1 MVMIIHKHKM
11 KSTGCGNAP
20 TDLLHK
26 RGIGSIGVGVSSYRY
41 SNE

>member
-1 MVMIIHKHKM
+1 MIIHKHKM

-26 RGIGSIGVGVSSYRY
+26 RGIGSIGVRIRTYRY
-41 SNE
+41 FK